1 MSGAPPPGY
10 TSQSMLG
17 GNDNVPIVPIMG
29 GGGIID
35 QSFSLMGGDG
45 IDYTANPIMPIPVD
59 TPMQGGQVATV
70 VEEDDDSRLEY
81 YTFEYSGDEIQRNNV
96 LAQLKN
102 KAADTFTKIGSVS
115 VYTEYTAK
123 EKESSF
129 KKTIPAE
136 TKAIVLIPPINGKI
150 EGFTAALKMLERFK
164 FAYID
169 LSGAV
174 TIKANIVVVF
184 ANGFFGTD
192 TTFNQILFLMYLLV
206 RNANEGRIHIIGD
219 RWSKMHEREQL
230 TKNLELANAD
240 AERLKVDV
248 FTNATKGDDLQA
260 AEARLNAVTADIH
273 RIDAE
278 IAAIL
283 DYEPFKLEYDK
294 DDKGIRFLKGADFA
308 DADPGATKFI
318 TFKYG
323 NELSYTPLKR
333 IPTSSCEDLRS
344 VIKLD
349 GLYKGLSGTV
359 EGAVEP
365 AATPAAPAAAEP
377 TTDLLGALEG
387 KTEASATGPT
397 EDKTIYTIDANTLLV
412 FRLGPAKPYRPSCQ
426 PQIKDPKKFNIVYS
440 DYITNTRTLQG
451 NLDYGIRV
459 IPSRFTFDKD
469 GHKTNLH
476 DSVYKDWLEGNF
488 SEAEVRY
495 LYSLNLS
502 PQILEKMY
510 EIENGKRGQVLTDK
524 KKYMVEEIAEFL
536 YLSGKSSC
544 FKQELLM
551 TRPECDKV
559 KVFINLLQEALTLH
573 PDVAEAGVKASK
585 DTSYEDTYGPVGLS
599 DGADLIDGDEGDLGT
614 APRPGVGNKAG
625 YYYKTVTVERVGT
638 ERTMIKTIKFKTDL
652 RTDAEIQG
660 AFDNILAEFNEHYKG
675 VWKFIGDLK

>member
-1 MSGAPPPGY
+1 M
-10 TSQSMLG
+10 
-17 GNDNVPIVPIMG
+17 
-29 GGGIID
+29 
-35 QSFSLMGGDG
+35 
-45 IDYTANPIMPIPVD
+45 
-59 TPMQGGQVATV
+59 
-70 VEEDDDSRLEY
+70 
-81 YTFEYSGDEIQRNNV
+81 
-96 LAQLKN
+96 
-102 KAADTFTKIGSVS
+102 
-115 VYTEYTAK
+115 
-123 EKESSF
+123 
-129 KKTIPAE
+129 
-136 TKAIVLIPPINGKI
+136 
-150 EGFTAALKMLERFK
+150 
-164 FAYID
+164 
-169 LSGAV
+169 
-174 TIKANIVVVF
+174 
-184 ANGFFGTD
+184 
-192 TTFNQILFLMYLLV
+192 
-206 RNANEGRIHIIGD
+206 
-219 RWSKMHEREQL
+219 
-230 TKNLELANAD
+230 
-240 AERLKVDV
+240 
-248 FTNATKGDDLQA
+248 
-260 AEARLNAVTADIH
+260 
-273 RIDAE
+273 
-278 IAAIL
+278 
-283 DYEPFKLEYDK
+283 
-294 DDKGIRFLKGADFA
+294 
-308 DADPGATKFI
+308 
-318 TFKYG
+318 
-323 NELSYTPLKR
+323 
-333 IPTSSCEDLRS
+333 
-344 VIKLD
+344 
-349 GLYKGLSGTV
+349 
-359 EGAVEP
+359 
-365 AATPAAPAAAEP
+365 
-377 TTDLLGALEG
+377 
-387 KTEASATGPT
+387 
-397 EDKTIYTIDANTLLV
+397 
-412 FRLGPAKPYRPSCQ
+412 
-426 PQIKDPKKFNIVYS
+426 YS